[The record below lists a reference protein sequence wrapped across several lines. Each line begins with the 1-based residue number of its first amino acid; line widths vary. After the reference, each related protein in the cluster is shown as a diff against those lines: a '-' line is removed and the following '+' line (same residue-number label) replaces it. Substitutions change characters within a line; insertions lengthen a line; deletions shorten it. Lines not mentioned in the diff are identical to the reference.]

1 MNIILDL
8 LLNHLETAMAF
19 KYLLFKNK
27 KRERVVPLV
36 LFRILDTDENRF
48 KMMSRK
54 SNNLYLR
61 HKKNSYLVNAPFHFM
76 RSHSMS

>member
-1 MNIILDL
+1 MNIPLDL

-27 KRERVVPLV
+27 KRETVVPLV

-48 KMMSRK
+48 KIMSRK
-54 SNNLYLR
+54 SITYILDIRKTHLC
-61 HKKNSYLVNAPFHFM
+61 
-76 RSHSMS
+76 